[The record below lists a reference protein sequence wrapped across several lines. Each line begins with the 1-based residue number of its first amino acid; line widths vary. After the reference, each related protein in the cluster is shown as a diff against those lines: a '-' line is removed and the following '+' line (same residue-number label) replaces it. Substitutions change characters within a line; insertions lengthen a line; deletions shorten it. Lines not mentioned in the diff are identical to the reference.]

1 MTDPETA
8 SQNIADSITST
19 LREAVEILEAASDAV
34 DNAGM
39 ADEGGAPYD
48 KRDLLATLTQLTSA
62 SMLGGLK
69 VIETALANRPRR
81 PSEGML
87 VLADHLASITE
98 RTLHQA
104 RGVVEQTAHD
114 VGDDPRTAQPWVD
127 AATKLADIA
136 VVNGIEA
143 VQTVAIGPARY
154 SSRTFVSDAFA
165 VTGLEP
171 GTLEAGRDF
180 ARPGDSTVIP
190 HDAITFSPP
199 ELEADHKEYRVV
211 VDETGLPSG
220 VYIGTVT
227 SKGGGE
233 QKIAL
238 RL

>member
-1 MTDPETA
+1 MTDPDA
-8 SQNIADSITST
+8 AAQNIADSIKST
-19 LREAVEILEAASDAV
+19 LQDAVDILDAASDAV
-34 DNAGM
+34 DEAQ
-39 ADEGGAPYD
+39 YD
-48 KRDLLATLTQLTSA
+48 TRDLLGTLTQLSSV

-69 VIETALANRPRR
+69 VFEAVLANRPRR
-81 PSEGML
+81 PSEGLL

-104 RGVVEQTAHD
+104 RGVVEQAARD
-114 VGDDPRTAQPWVD
+114 IGGDPRTAQPWVD

-136 VVNGIEA
+136 VVNGIDA
-143 VQTVAIGPARY
+143 VQTVAVGPARY
-154 SSRTFVSDAFA
+154 APRTFVSDPFA
-165 VTGLEP
+165 VTDLRP
-171 GTLEAGRDF
+171 GTLEAGSDF

-190 HDAITFSPP
+190 RDAITFSPP
-199 ELEADHKEYRVV
+199 ELGADHKDYRVL

-227 SKGGGE
+227 SRGGGE

>member
-8 SQNIADSITST
+8 GQNIADSVKST
-19 LREAVEILEAASDAV
+19 LKEAVAILEAASDAV
-34 DNAGM
+34 DKAGTT
-39 ADEGGAPYD
+39 PYGQ
-48 KRDLLATLTQLTSA
+48 RDLLATLTRLTSV

-81 PSEGML
+81 PSEGLL

-104 RGVVEQTAHD
+104 RGVVEQAAHD
-114 VGDDPRTAQPWVD
+114 IGGDPRTAQPWVD
-127 AATKLADIA
+127 AATKLTDIA
-136 VVNGIEA
+136 VVNGIDA
-143 VQTVAIGPARY
+143 VQTMAIGPARY
-154 SSRTFVSDAFA
+154 APRTFVSDPFA
-165 VTGLEP
+165 VTGLKRGVLVA
-171 GTLEAGRDF
+171 GTDF

-190 HDAITFSPP
+190 RDAITFSPP
-199 ELEADHKEYRVV
+199 ELGTDHKEYRVV

>member
-8 SQNIADSITST
+8 AQNVAASVKST
-19 LREAVEILEAASDAV
+19 LKEAVDILEAASDAV
-34 DNAGM
+34 DAAGP
-39 ADEGGAPYD
+39 APYD
-48 KRDLLATLTQLTSA
+48 KRDLLATLTQLTSV

-69 VIETALANRPRR
+69 MIETALANRPSR
-81 PSEGML
+81 PSEGLL
-87 VLADHLASITE
+87 VLADHLASIAE

-104 RGVVEQTAHD
+104 RGVAEQAVHD
-114 VGDDPRTAQPWVD
+114 IGDDPRTAQPWVD

-154 SSRTFVSDAFA
+154 APRTFVSDPFA
-165 VTGLEP
+165 VTSLRP
-171 GTLEAGRDF
+171 GKLEAGQDF

-190 HDAITFSPP
+190 RDAITFSPP
-199 ELEADHKEYRVV
+199 ELGIDHQEYRVV

-227 SKGGGE
+227 SEGGGE

>member
-8 SQNIADSITST
+8 VQNIADSAKST
-19 LREAVEILEAASDAV
+19 LKEAVGILEAASDAV
-34 DNAGM
+34 DETGTAH
-39 ADEGGAPYD
+39 YD
-48 KRDLLATLTQLTSA
+48 KHDLLATLTQLTSV

-69 VIETALANRPRR
+69 VVEAALANRPRR
-81 PSEGML
+81 PSEGLL

-104 RGVVEQTAHD
+104 RGVVEQAAHD
-114 VGDDPRTAQPWVD
+114 IGGDPRTAQPWVD

-136 VVNGIEA
+136 VVNGIET

-154 SSRTFVSDAFA
+154 APRNFVSDPFA
-165 VTGLEP
+165 VAGLEP
-171 GTLEAGRDF
+171 GELEAGTDF
-180 ARPGDSTVIP
+180 ARPGDRTVIP
-190 HDAITFSPP
+190 RDAITFSPP
-199 ELEADHKEYRVV
+199 ELGVDHKEYRVL